1 MNGSGRRCGDWSMAV
16 SSEVRLPNS
25 GEQLPWPEGER
36 KRGKETETVLTSRRS
51 SGGALKSRKGGDA
64 VDRRRWWCSE
74 HGGGGARARERERA
88 RARSG
93 EGESTRARLALYRP
107 REGEERSAGRER
119 GGEARR
125 PAIIGL
131 RWRRPLLAQRGRG
144 GEEVVAVPL
153 SFECEFE

>member
-1 MNGSGRRCGDWSMAV
+1 M
-16 SSEVRLPNS
+16 
-25 GEQLPWPEGER
+25 
-36 KRGKETETVLTSRRS
+36 
-51 SGGALKSRKGGDA
+51 
-64 VDRRRWWCSE
+64 
-74 HGGGGARARERERA
+74 

>member
-1 MNGSGRRCGDWSMAV
+1 MDGSGRRCGDWSMAV

-74 HGGGGARARERERA
+74 HGGGGARARERE
-88 RARSG
+88 S
-93 EGESTRARLALYRP
+93 
-107 REGEERSAGRER
+107 EGEER
-119 GGEARR
+119 
-125 PAIIGL
+125 
-131 RWRRPLLAQRGRG
+131 GRG
-144 GEEVVAVPL
+144 EHAASACPL
-153 SFECEFE
+153 